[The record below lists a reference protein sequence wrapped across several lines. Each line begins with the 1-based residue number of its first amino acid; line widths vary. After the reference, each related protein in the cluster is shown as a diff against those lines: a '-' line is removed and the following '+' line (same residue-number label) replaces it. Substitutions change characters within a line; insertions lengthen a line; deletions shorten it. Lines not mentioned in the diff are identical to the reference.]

1 MSSAV
6 AQNPPS
12 EVDIVFVGGG
22 AAGCVAAGRLA
33 KANPDLQIAI
43 VEAGIDNIDEATS
56 YTPALYISH
65 LAPTSTTANFYV
77 SKEGKE
83 VANRACIVP
92 TGGMLGGGSSINFMM
107 YTRGS
112 ASDYDDWKTEG
123 WAFDDLLPVV
133 KKTETNHL
141 PSQAPK
147 VHGDSGNLHVSY
159 GGHQS
164 NLGEEWIKAAQQ
176 ADPKL
181 PYSRD
186 IQDYRTAHAVTNWG
200 KWINPKTGRRSD
212 TANGFVHPVVKEQS
226 NLHVL
231 CEQKTIRVL
240 FDESGDEPRAVGV
253 EYCHNPT
260 ARTPID
266 PENPPK
272 VGETSTIKA
281 RKYVVVSAGAFGTP
295 LILERSGVGMKEVLD
310 KVGVK
315 QVVDLDVGKQYDDH
329 QLAINIYVVDESA
342 DTLDELL
349 RGNPEVHAEAGP
361 LFVKEGKGL
370 LSTNAIDAGIKMRPT
385 EEEVRSMNCPAFQ
398 KVWDEYYKQKPDAP
412 VIICGAIATFLGD
425 HALLPPNNKYMMC
438 GVYDVSCL
446 LQLSLQTNQ
455 CADFAPYNA
464 MSQMH
469 RRSRGHLHISSTD
482 PFSAPDFDAGF
493 MRDPSDMA
501 PHIWG
506 WKRAR
511 ETARRMPSYRGELAP
526 TNPKFAEDSPARCIG
541 PDEAKALLA
550 SGKIEDLVYSEAD
563 NAAIAQWVRENVGTT
578 WHSISTCPM
587 KPRAEGGVVD
597 ARLNVYGTKGLK
609 LADLSICPRN
619 VASNTYSV
627 ALTVGEKAADL
638 LAQDMGVK
646 V

>member
-12 EVDIVFVGGG
+12 EVDVVIVGV
-22 AAGCVAAGRLA
+22 AGRLA

-56 YTPALYISH
+56 YTPALYVSH

-83 VANRACIVP
+83 VADRACIVP

-123 WAFDDLLPVV
+123 WAFDDLLPLV

-186 IQDYRTAHAVTNWG
+186 IQDYRTSHAVTNWG

-212 TANGFVHPVVKEQS
+212 TANGFVHPVAKEQS

-231 CEQKTIRVL
+231 CEQKTVRVL
-240 FDESGDEPRAVGV
+240 FDESGDEPRAIGV
-253 EYCHNPT
+253 EYCYNPT

-281 RKYVVVSAGAFGTP
+281 RKYVVLSAGAFGTP

-315 QVVDLDVGKQYDDH
+315 QIVDLDVGKQYDDH
-329 QLAINIYVVDESA
+329 QLALNIYVVDDSA
-342 DTLDELL
+342 ETLDELL
-349 RGNPEVHAEAGP
+349 RGNLEVHAEAGP

-370 LSTNAIDAGIKMRPT
+370 LATNAIDAGTKMRPT
-385 EEEVRSMNCPAFQ
+385 EEEVRAMNCPAFQ
-398 KVWDEYYKQKPDAP
+398 KVWDEYFKQKPDVP
-412 VIICGAIATFLGD
+412 VVICGAVATFLGD
-425 HALLPPNNKYMMC
+425 HSLLPPNNKYMMC
-438 GVYDVSCL
+438 GVYD
-446 LQLSLQTNQ
+446 
-455 CADFAPYNA
+455 
-464 MSQMH
+464 MH
-469 RRSRGHLHISSTD
+469 RRSRGHLHISSLD

-501 PHIWG
+501 PHVWG

-526 TNPKFAEDSPARCIG
+526 TSPKFAEGSPARCIG
-541 PDEAKALLA
+541 PEEAKAQFA
-550 SGKIEDLVYSEAD
+550 SGKIEDLVYSDAD

-587 KPRAEGGVVD
+587 KPRADGGVVD
-597 ARLNVYGTKGLK
+597 ARLNVHGTKGLK
-609 LADLSICPRN
+609 LADLSICPSN

-627 ALTVGEKAADL
+627 ALTVGEKAADI
-638 LAQDMGVK
+638 LAQDLGVK
-646 V
+646 I